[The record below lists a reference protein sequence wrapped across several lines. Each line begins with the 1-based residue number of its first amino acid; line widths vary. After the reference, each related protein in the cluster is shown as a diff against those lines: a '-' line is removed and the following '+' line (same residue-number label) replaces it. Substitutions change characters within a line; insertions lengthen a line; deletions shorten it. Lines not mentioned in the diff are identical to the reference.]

1 MSKTMILT
9 ATLPFEAYASYKRE
23 VEYRADDYDEED
35 DREYIGF
42 DVPLSDYLAEVIEDR
57 KEVWNALLTEA
68 YQNPHSYD
76 DAPIVKDI
84 SERIERLMQ
93 SVSTESIDIKCD
105 RKTVYVTIVF
115 KDEIDALD
123 DNVVREL
130 IKILADNVFSGMCH
144 EYISYFNLEDYVDDI
159 VECDVN
165 MWLDEQV
172 NPNDLQYTVEY
183 K

>member
-1 MSKTMILT
+1 MSKIVILT
-9 ATLPFEAYASYKRE
+9 ATLPYEAYKSYKRE

-57 KEVWNALLTEA
+57 KEVWNKLLTEA
-68 YQNPHSYD
+68 YRNPHSYD
-76 DAPIVKDI
+76 DAPIVKDTR
-84 SERIERLMQ
+84 ERIEELMQ
-93 SVSTESIDIKCD
+93 NVSTESIDVKCD
-105 RKTVYVTIVF
+105 RKTVYVTIVL
-115 KDEIDALD
+115 KDEIDTID
-123 DNVVREL
+123 DDVAREL
-130 IKILADNVFSGMCH
+130 IRILADSAFSGMCY

-172 NPNDLQYTVEY
+172 NPNDLEYTIAY

>member
-23 VEYRADDYDEED
+23 VEYRVDEEDTD

-76 DAPIVKDI
+76 DAPIVKDT
-84 SERIERLMQ
+84 SERVEGLTPNA
-93 SVSTESIDIKCD
+93 SAESIDVKCD

-115 KDEIDALD
+115 KDEIDTLD
-123 DNVVREL
+123 DSVVREL
-130 IKILADNVFSGMCH
+130 IKILADNVFSGMCY
-144 EYISYFNLEDYVDDI
+144 EYVSYFNLEGYVDDI

-172 NPNDLQYTVEY
+172 NPNDLEYTIEY
-183 K
+183 R

>member
-9 ATLPFEAYASYKRE
+9 ATLPFEVYASYKRE

-57 KEVWNALLTEA
+57 KEVWNKLLTEA
-68 YQNPHSYD
+68 YRNPHSYD
-76 DAPIVKDI
+76 DAPIVKDTR
-84 SERIERLMQ
+84 ERIEELMQ
-93 SVSTESIDIKCD
+93 NVSTESIDVKCD
-105 RKTVYVTIVF
+105 RKTVYVTIVC
-115 KDEIDALD
+115 KDEIDAID
-123 DNVVREL
+123 DNVARAL
-130 IKILADNVFSGMCH
+130 IRILADSAFSGMCY

-172 NPNDLQYTVEY
+172 NPNDLEYTIAY

>member
-1 MSKTMILT
+1 MSKTMMFT

-57 KEVWNALLTEA
+57 KEVWNKLLTEA
-68 YQNPHSYD
+68 YRNPHSYD
-76 DAPIVKDI
+76 DAPIVKDTR
-84 SERIERLMQ
+84 ERIEELMQ
-93 SVSTESIDIKCD
+93 NVSTESIDVKCD

-115 KDEIDALD
+115 KAEIDAID
-123 DNVVREL
+123 DDVARAL
-130 IKILADNVFSGMCH
+130 IRILADSVFSGMCY

-172 NPNDLQYTVEY
+172 NPNDLEYTIAY